1 MKRLVSPII
10 DYFTKNNLC
19 RDYTAIQ
26 GERSIQVTLQFPT
39 INTQQSYYFAPN
51 PVLDGENAIITSI
64 QLVNAAE
71 LSVNNVGQTNL
82 LNSVEA
88 GVLYISNLKRSVIAT
103 LPLTIL
109 NRQDGSYGTYGK
121 PCWTW
126 FTDHVWQNCYVE
138 FTNNSFVTAGN
149 VATFQIYYVPR
160 VADKNK

>member
-64 QLVNAAE
+64 QLINSAE
-71 LSVNNVGQTNL
+71 LVVNNVGQTNL

-88 GVLYISNLKRSVIAT
+88 GVLYISNLKRNVIAT
-103 LPLTIL
+103 LPLTIFKQTGWKL
-109 NRQDGSYGTYGK
+109 RHLWKALLDMVHR
-121 PCWTW
+121 PCLAKLL
-126 FTDHVWQNCYVE
+126 C
-138 FTNNSFVTAGN
+138 
-149 VATFQIYYVPR
+149 R
-160 VADKNK
+160 VYK